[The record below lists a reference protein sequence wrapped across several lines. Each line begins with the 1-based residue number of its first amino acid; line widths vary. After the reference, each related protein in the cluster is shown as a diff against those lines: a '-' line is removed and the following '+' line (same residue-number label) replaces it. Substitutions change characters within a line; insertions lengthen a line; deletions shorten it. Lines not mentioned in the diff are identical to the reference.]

1 MEELKKSSSKWTK
14 TRGANLW
21 SFGWQDGYGAFTI
34 GESQVDA
41 VKHYIGG
48 QKERHRKQTFE
59 QELVA
64 LLEKYRVPYEERYLW
79 S

>member
-1 MEELKKSSSKWTK
+1 MEELKKSSSKRIK
-14 TRGANLW
+14 SQGANLW